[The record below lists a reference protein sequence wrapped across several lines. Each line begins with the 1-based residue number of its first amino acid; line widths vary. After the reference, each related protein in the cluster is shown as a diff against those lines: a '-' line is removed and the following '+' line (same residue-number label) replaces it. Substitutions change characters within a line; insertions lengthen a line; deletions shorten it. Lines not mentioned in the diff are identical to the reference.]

1 MGKRRAARRE
11 TKRLAAARIETLWE
25 QASQLAK
32 TDKDGARRRML
43 IADRVAQRARIK
55 VPRQIKRRICGE
67 CGHVLI
73 PGENCRVRVRQNRSR
88 HLSVTCF
95 DCGSITRFY
104 VGQVC

>member
-1 MGKRRAARRE
+1 LGKRRATGRE

-25 QASQLAK
+25 QASKAAK

-43 IADRVAQRARIK
+43 IADGVAQKARIK
-55 VPRQIKRRICGE
+55 IPRHIKRRVCSD

-88 HLSVTCF
+88 HLSVTCL
-95 DCGSITRFY
+95 DCGRITRFY
-104 VGQVC
+104 VG